1 MRASV
6 YRVASSHFEKTK
18 PHPPRWVGQKRD
30 HWPGLVCLGAPVIGQ
45 DVLFRTPVCAF
56 TLRPPMAWRRALDQ
70 GDGTYANPQAYQR
83 WLIRASRDVARAWCQ
98 GAATKPEPLNCP
110 LEVAIIVYLERP
122 QRRPGAYPADLWGAA
137 DAPAIGRAD
146 VDNFAAS
153 VLDACTRA
161 GVWVDDTRVS
171 SLVAAKFWLASGDA
185 DQRTEVTISRI
196 GSIF

>member
-1 MRASV
+1 MGAERGD
-6 YRVASSHFEKTK
+6 R
-18 PHPPRWVGQKRD
+18 PR
-30 HWPGLVCLGAPVIGQ
+30 LVRLGAGMIGA
-45 DVLFRTPVCAF
+45 DILYRTPVCSF

-98 GAATKPEPLNCP
+98 GGTKPEPLNCP
-110 LEVAIIVYLERP
+110 LEVGIIVYLERP

-171 SLVAAKFWLASGDA
+171 SLIAAKFWLASGDA

>member
-1 MRASV
+1 MRLG
-6 YRVASSHFEKTK
+6 VA
-18 PHPPRWVGQKRD
+18 
-30 HWPGLVCLGAPVIGQ
+30 VIGQ

-56 TLRPPMAWRRALDQ
+56 TLRPPMAWKRALDQ

-171 SLVAAKFWLASGDA
+171 SLVAAKFWLPSGDE

>member
-1 MRASV
+1 MRPPVCA
-6 YRVASSHFEKTK
+6 VASSHPSEEREGQTGGVDEERGNW
-18 PHPPRWVGQKRD
+18 PR
-30 HWPGLVCLGAPVIGQ
+30 LVRLGAGVIGA
-45 DVLFRTPVCAF
+45 DILYRTPVCSF

-83 WLIRASRDVARAWCQ
+83 WLMRASRDVARAWCQ
-98 GAATKPEPLNCP
+98 GGTKPEPLNCP
-110 LEVAIIVYLERP
+110 LEVGIIVYLERP
-122 QRRPGAYPADLWGAA
+122 QRRPGAYPDDLWGAI

-171 SLVAAKFWLASGDA
+171 SLIAAKFWLASGDA